1 MNKIETKHDRFKRLA
16 ESRVNN
22 AIKQLELIGNL
33 SNLNNYE
40 YTQDE
45 VKKIIKVLK
54 NSLDL
59 IEKKFETDKTRFK
72 F

>member
-59 IEKKFETDKTRFK
+59 IEKKFETDKNRFK